1 MIHVSP
7 AKEFSMS
14 IKRAPKVKVLTAG
27 ARSYIDIHPRR
38 GLALTQHLR
47 SHGVNCSTANPSS
60 QDVDSVELP
69 NGLDVKAVQRLLDH
83 WER

>member
-1 MIHVSP
+1 
-7 AKEFSMS
+7 MS

-27 ARSYIDIHPRR
+27 TRCYIDIHPSR
-38 GLALTQHLR
+38 GQALTLHLR
-47 SHGVNCSTANPSS
+47 SHGVHCSPANPSS

-69 NGLDVKAVQRLLDH
+69 RGLDVKAVQRLLDN